1 MLLFNQG
8 PRSEGFTLIELMIVI
23 AIVAIL
29 VALAVPAY
37 NNYIIRAKVTDCINT
52 IAVAKLSISEYRQ
65 TMGDWPPSA
74 EQAGIVGAGASKFC
88 NMVRNYSPSTGEFTI
103 DIDETAVDSTIAQ
116 VEPRMTPTIATSFN
130 IDWNC
135 TVGLTA
141 AASVKYLPSSCRDS

>member
-1 MLLFNQG
+1 
-8 PRSEGFTLIELMIVI
+8 MIVI

-37 NNYIIRAKVTDCINT
+37 NDYTIRAKVIDCVNT
-52 IAVAKLSISEYRQ
+52 IAVAKLKISEYRQ

-74 EQAGIVGAGASKFC
+74 EEAGIVGAGASKFC

-116 VEPRMTPTIATSFN
+116 VEPRMTPTLAASTN